1 MQSLTRTNDAPR
13 VARWIK
19 RAGVVGAIAG
29 AGFLGVSLPASAAPT
44 STWDAVAD
52 CESSGDWSIN
62 TGNGYYG
69 GLQFLQSTWEAYGG
83 LAYAQRADLATKEQQ
98 IAVAEATL
106 AGQGWEAWACA
117 SIVGASGEADV
128 DSAAAPSIRPAATPA
143 LPMTAMTPPH
153 PTTPSSRTIR
163 ATTSLHPGPTGG
175 AAARTAQTTKEARST
190 AVHPAIRV
198 AGPVQPKPDRPAA
211 VPAPADPTRK
221 NDCNHQ
227 AMARRIPSV
236 GPSPAQPP
244 NL

>member
-1 MQSLTRTNDAPR
+1 MPSLTRTNDAPL

-29 AGFLGVSLPASAAPT
+29 AGFLGVSLPASAAPA

-83 LAYAQRADLATKEQQ
+83 LAYAQRADLATKKQQ

-128 DSAAAPSIRPAATPA
+128 DSAAAAVDSTSSETGIADDSEDATSSDNTVVTDDPSENVAAPRADRWRGGQDGADDQGSPVGASGNQGSWSGETE
-143 LPMTAMTPPH
+143 TR
-153 PTTPSSRTIR
+153 SSGG
-163 ATTSLHPGPTGG
+163 GPC
-175 AAARTAQTTKEARST
+175 AR
-190 AVHPAIRV
+190 
-198 AGPVQPKPDRPAA
+198 
-211 VPAPADPTRK
+211 
-221 NDCNHQ
+221 
-227 AMARRIPSV
+227 
-236 GPSPAQPP
+236 
-244 NL
+244 

>member
-1 MQSLTRTNDAPR
+1 MTSPTRTSDAPR
-13 VARWIK
+13 GTRWIK

-29 AGFLGVSLPASAAPT
+29 AGFLGISLPASAAPT

-83 LAYAQRADLATKEQQ
+83 LAYAERADLATKEQQ

-128 DSAAAPSIRPAATPA
+128 DSAAAAVDSTSGDSVTAQDSAEASPSDDAVVTDD
-143 LPMTAMTPPH
+143 
-153 PTTPSSRTIR
+153 PSSDAPSPR
-163 ATTSLHPGPTGG
+163 ADRWRGGQDG
-175 AAARTAQTTKEARST
+175 AADQGAQVDRGAPGDPGGWSGSTGTRSSGGGPCAR
-190 AVHPAIRV
+190 
-198 AGPVQPKPDRPAA
+198 
-211 VPAPADPTRK
+211 
-221 NDCNHQ
+221 
-227 AMARRIPSV
+227 
-236 GPSPAQPP
+236 
-244 NL
+244 

>member
-1 MQSLTRTNDAPR
+1 MQSLTRTNDAPL

-128 DSAAAPSIRPAATPA
+128 DSAAAAVDST
-143 LPMTAMTPPH
+143 
-153 PTTPSSRTIR
+153 SSETGIADDGED
-163 ATTSLHPGPTGG
+163 ATTSDNTVVTDDPSENVAAPRADRWRGAQDGADDQGSPVGASGNQGSWSGETETRSSGGGPC
-175 AAARTAQTTKEARST
+175 AR
-190 AVHPAIRV
+190 
-198 AGPVQPKPDRPAA
+198 
-211 VPAPADPTRK
+211 
-221 NDCNHQ
+221 
-227 AMARRIPSV
+227 
-236 GPSPAQPP
+236 
-244 NL
+244 